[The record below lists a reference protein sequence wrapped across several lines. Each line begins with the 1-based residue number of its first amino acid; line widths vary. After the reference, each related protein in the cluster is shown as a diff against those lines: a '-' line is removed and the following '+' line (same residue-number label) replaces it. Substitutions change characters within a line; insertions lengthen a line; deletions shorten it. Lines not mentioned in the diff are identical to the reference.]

1 MEREAKIQWF
11 HQHLNSEPLSLE
23 DTMKWLTH
31 VAQNHANFCRWFQFN
46 IICSTTGPKQSL
58 WCEIDTEMLSR
69 PSELILDMKG
79 SPPMTDDEKEF
90 YGDFG
95 ERLLYFIIANRF
107 GKNWINLK
115 RIVVVGSDDE
125 PFKIN
130 GLHITALFTCFIAT
144 EHKVVLEELHVEC
157 HDLHVYLG
165 KFVLEDFLSQQTT
178 LKKLNLKIHGAIVNR
193 FLGTVSKNLLNH
205 VSLDFLSIQSESI
218 TLRGLSKILAGKNT
232 KRVKHLTLH
241 LPMSMK
247 CVEEFAKLL
256 RHPSCTIHSLNVKNL
271 NHDRILCDISQGMK
285 EVLKSSMKDN
295 ANCVKLNGVDIYS
308 D

>member
-1 MEREAKIQWF
+1 
-11 HQHLNSEPLSLE
+11 
-23 DTMKWLTH
+23 MKWLTH

-79 SPPMTDDEKEF
+79 SPPMMDDEKEF